1 MVNTENQIN
10 YVVAQ
15 VGEAIHSQKRKQVF
29 ELTVY
34 FLLSGLYYHS
44 YVYTTYQSGLLVYK
58 EDSEYC

>member
-29 ELTVY
+29 ELTVA
-34 FLLSGLYYHS
+34 
-44 YVYTTYQSGLLVYK
+44 
-58 EDSEYC
+58 